1 MDNNEAYYKVSYG
14 LYIISSAFEDMKT
27 GYVGNTVFQVTAN
40 PPQFAISC
48 SKDNASKD
56 IIAKSGFFSVSVLDQ
71 EASMTLIS
79 TFGYKSSRDIQKF
92 DGVEHIQAKSG
103 CPIVTADTVAWFEC
117 ALKQSVDMGTH
128 MLFIGQILD
137 KALLKPNNAP
147 LTYAYYQTEMKGR
160 APKNAPTYIEQKKV
174 EAAIP
179 PPQTGKYKCLICG
192 YIYDPVLGDEDSG
205 IPPGTAFE
213 DIPDDWSC
221 PLCGAEKSDFEPL
234 DE

>member
-1 MDNNEAYYKVSYG
+1 
-14 LYIISSAFEDMKT
+14 
-27 GYVGNTVFQVTAN
+27 
-40 PPQFAISC
+40 
-48 SKDNASKD
+48 
-56 IIAKSGFFSVSVLDQ
+56 
-71 EASMTLIS
+71 
-79 TFGYKSSRDIQKF
+79 
-92 DGVEHIQAKSG
+92 
-103 CPIVTADTVAWFEC
+103 
-117 ALKQSVDMGTH
+117 MGTH

-192 YIYDPVLGDEDSG
+192 YIYDPVLG
-205 IPPGTAFE
+205 E